1 MEPFPHLETLR
12 LVLRE
17 LADADVPRIVALA
30 SDHAVARHT
39 LNMPHPYH
47 PGYAHNW
54 LRLSREVHRLG
65 EGVTFATELKATGEF
80 VGSIGLKIDPRSDR
94 AEVGYW
100 LGVPYW
106 KQGLMTEALAAVL
119 RFGFEEL
126 KLNKIFANHTT
137 QNPGSG
143 AVMRKNGMVKEG
155 ELVEHVKRDG
165 QYHDLAQYRLT
176 RREYAQR
183 SG

>member
-1 MEPFPHLETLR
+1 MKPFSRLETTR

-30 SDHAVARHT
+30 SDQAVARNT

-47 PGYAHNW
+47 PDYAYNW
-54 LRLSREVHRLG
+54 LRLTCEAYQLG
-65 EGVTFATELKATGEF
+65 EGVTFAVELKAIGEF
-80 VGSIGLKIDPRSDR
+80 VGGIGLKIEPRFDR
-94 AEVGYW
+94 GEVGYW

-106 KQGLMTEALAAVL
+106 GQGLMTEALAAVL

-126 KLNKIFANHTT
+126 KLNKIMANHTS

-143 AVMRKNGMVKEG
+143 AVMLKNGMVKEG
-155 ELVEHVKRDG
+155 YFVEHIKRDG
-165 QYHDLAQYRLT
+165 EYHDLAQYRLT
-176 RREYAQR
+176 RREYAQLQ
-183 SG
+183 G